1 MSGIIPYENG
11 IVNKKRRSGNLG
23 LDKYNIAVYNYGIVN
38 KKGGERT
45 MEMSEKQKEIL
56 DKAEDLILRRV
67 EHYLKAPEN
76 MSDKDIYNFHQIVIT
91 FGRIQGLRKG
101 NAPATADYGYTC

>member
-1 MSGIIPYENG
+1 
-11 IVNKKRRSGNLG
+11 
-23 LDKYNIAVYNYGIVN
+23 
-38 KKGGERT
+38 

-91 FGRIQGLRKG
+91 FGRIRGLRKG